1 MSSFPAVPR
10 ANCYPPRAQDTF
22 HKAPMAQHTHDY
34 IDRLQFVLF
43 VRIKHMAMYIFLNII
58 CVNATLSFRKQ

>member
-43 VRIKHMAMYIFLNII
+43 VRIEHMAM
-58 CVNATLSFRKQ
+58 